1 MVKYI
6 SAACLLTVIGI
17 IVSIIDARSSE
28 VIGSSPGAAIRR
40 EAPKTIYAT
49 GVVEGATQDIH
60 LRAEQVGLVREVLV
74 GVGQWVEAGDV
85 LVRLDGDRQQQ
96 EVALA
101 TARLELANADLERL
115 RNGARPEERE
125 EARALV
131 RAAEAR
137 LEQAVRNLERIDQLR
152 ADRAVTQQDADD
164 QQALVDTSRAELEA
178 AQARLKQVESPARAD
193 EVRAAEAQVAGAE
206 AELNLARIVLSK
218 TEVRAPSRGCVLDI
232 DAEAGELTGPN
243 TARPLV
249 VLSDTSVVRIRAF
262 VEELDA
268 PRVCM
273 GMTAR
278 ITADGLLDKAFTGQ
292 VVSISPQMSSKS
304 MHADRPNELYDTKV
318 REVVLELS
326 DVQEPIVG
334 LRVDVEFADL
344 SAETQRL

>member
-6 SAACLLTVIGI
+6 SAACLLTVIGV

-28 VIGSSPGAAIRR
+28 VIGSSSGAAIGR

-74 GVGQWVEAGDV
+74 AVGQWVEAGDV
-85 LVRLDGDRQQQ
+85 LVRLDGARQQQ

-137 LEQAVRNLERIDQLR
+137 LEQAVRNLERIDRLR
-152 ADRAVTQQDADD
+152 TDRAVTQQEADD

-178 AQARLKQVESPARAD
+178 AQARLRQVEAPARAD
-193 EVRAAEAQVAGAE
+193 EVRAAEARVAGAE
-206 AELNLARIVLSK
+206 AELNLAKIVLSK
-218 TEVRAPSRGCVLDI
+218 AEVRAPSRGCVLDI
-232 DAEAGELTGPN
+232 HAEPGELTGPN
-243 TARPLV
+243 AARPLV
-249 VLSDTSVVRIRAF
+249 VLSDTSVVRVRAY

-268 PRVCM
+268 ARVRV
-273 GMTAR
+273 GMKAR
-278 ITADGLLDKAFTGQ
+278 ITADGLPQASYAGK
-292 VVSISPQMSSKS
+292 VISISPRMAPKTVRANQP
-304 MHADRPNELYDTKV
+304 HELYDGSV
-318 REVVLELS
+318 REVILKLEAANQFL
-326 DVQEPIVG
+326 IG
-334 LRVDVEFADL
+334 LRVDVLFIA
-344 SAETQRL
+344 S

>member
-6 SAACLLTVIGI
+6 SAACLLTVIGV
-17 IVSIIDARSSE
+17 IVSIIDARSSQ

-74 GVGQWVEAGDV
+74 AVGQWVEAGDV
-85 LVRLDGDRQQQ
+85 LVRLDGARQQQ

-125 EARALV
+125 EVRALV

-137 LEQAVRNLERIDQLR
+137 LEQAVRNLERIDRLR
-152 ADRAVTQQDADD
+152 NDRAVTQQEADD

-178 AQARLKQVESPARAD
+178 AQARLRQVEAPARAD
-193 EVRAAEAQVAGAE
+193 EVRAAEARVAGAE
-206 AELNLARIVLSK
+206 AELNLAKIVLSK
-218 TEVRAPSRGCVLDI
+218 AEVRAPSRGCVLDI
-232 DAEAGELTGPN
+232 HAEPGELTGPN
-243 TARPLV
+243 ATRPLV
-249 VLSDTSVVRIRAF
+249 VLSDTSVVRVRAY

-268 PRVCM
+268 PRVRV

-278 ITADGLLDKAFTGQ
+278 ITADGLPGQTFRGVVVNISPQ
-292 VVSISPQMSSKS
+292 VVSKQLWSGAP
-304 MHADRPNELYDTKV
+304 HELYDV
-318 REVVLELS
+318 LNREVLI
-326 DVQEPIVG
+326 DVSRLIPLPVG
-334 LRVDVEFADL
+334 LRVEVNLEN
-344 SAETQRL
+344 QN